1 MIHNT
6 ESDACVCA
14 EACTVSAQGS
24 RVPSNDKVYIM
35 AAPRRACRLK
45 KEMGLG
51 HVNEDYK
58 HRKQE
63 HNCLEYTG
71 LRKCET
77 REEQEGRGP

>member
-1 MIHNT
+1 MHNT
-6 ESDACVCA
+6 ECNACVRA
-14 EACTVSAQGS
+14 EACTVSTQGS
-24 RVPSNDKVYIM
+24 RVPSDDKLYIM
-35 AAPRRACRLK
+35 AAPLCACRLK

-71 LRKCET
+71 PRKCET
-77 REEQEGRGP
+77 RGGAGRFV